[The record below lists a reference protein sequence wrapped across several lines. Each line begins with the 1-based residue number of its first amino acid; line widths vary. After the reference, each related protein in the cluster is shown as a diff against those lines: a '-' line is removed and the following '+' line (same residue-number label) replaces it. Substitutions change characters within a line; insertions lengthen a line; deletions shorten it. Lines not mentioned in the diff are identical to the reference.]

1 MIRTETVFTAGER
14 MTPEI
19 AVTLAQQ
26 AEKFAANLVI
36 GYDNTT
42 IQLDSLIGVLSL
54 ELYRGKTL
62 FVIADGADE
71 NEAAETICKVLS
83 AK

>member
-1 MIRTETVFTAGER
+1 MVRTETVFTAKDR

-26 AEKFAANLVI
+26 AEKFAANLMI

-71 NEAAETICKVLS
+71 NEAAEAICKVLS
-83 AK
+83 AE

>member
-1 MIRTETVFTAGER
+1 MVRTETVFTAEDR

-83 AK
+83 TK